1 MLVDFARLKRLSSTN
16 FSWENNLPTFQLN
29 AAVIIKAKVKRY
41 IQTNIAIY
49 SHVLL
54 RIHVIGGQRS
64 VRIAPPS
71 RLMHRLSWDC
81 IACTWNTWQHMC
93 ILSWQLAKQTQVS
106 LLYLFSFLK
115 LLPESFDLTSPLPSL
130 TRVVCFCWLDLQNH
144 IVLSCSMIWQLV
156 L

>member
-71 RLMHRLSWDC
+71 QPPYHRS
-81 IACTWNTWQHMC
+81 QE
-93 ILSWQLAKQTQVS
+93 TQPFASDDVYS
-106 LLYLFSFLK
+106 HSA
-115 LLPESFDLTSPLPSL
+115 
-130 TRVVCFCWLDLQNH
+130 WL
-144 IVLSCSMIWQLV
+144 
-156 L
+156 